1 MTVINNLYTLFS
13 KYGINGF
20 ESIQHLILFVVL
32 FNINVILPEITSFNV
47 LNLYNC
53 NIESFKLIISSIKNE
68 LNNKL
73 NIFNFDTNNIV
84 FDIYDKIIAI
94 FKNNNTI
101 DFDCFFDDLFKF
113 YLNNDNLSISKE
125 YSKYYNNKILSK
137 WLYNLA
143 KEKIDKNH
151 EIILEGNLKI
161 NSIISNINNN
171 DKNYYMNNIF
181 AVQTNNIVS
190 DINILQM
197 YRKSQVLFAKN
208 ITNDVL
214 INDFRLNK
222 TMFDVIFY
230 DFPHGIH
237 NVIHANCCKKIKNFK
252 IRGTKSEPL
261 LLQLIIGSLKKN
273 GLAYL
278 IVPDSLLF
286 SDSIQHIE
294 TRKYLL
300 ENLYVNK
307 IIQIDEQFYFNKGIK
322 NSILVFEN
330 KNKTTKI
337 DFSKISICDEEV
349 KENFLNTYDINKIR
363 NNLYS
368 LYYKNYQSDIL
379 NNNIEFKTVGE
390 FFNFSNNVN
399 NITNY
404 IGLSKYYKNENNI
417 KYVDNLENENF
428 ETIIYIDEKIH
439 SNIKSNKFM
448 LKYLENN
455 LKNKYEQFTKGKM
468 YQFDIDKIKSFKIPI
483 LSEQTQLAV
492 FNYLE
497 LINEITKCNLNKISM
512 IKQMIDCIMKTIPTN
527 NFIELSSI
535 CELYEDTI
543 DCNLIGIIKNGLS
556 AGTVY
561 KINNS
566 TMISNNSYYI
576 LIKNNQYLFNF
587 IYYWLLYNEEKL
599 KDLSNLTNQSNLN
612 KFNLLSFKIPIINL
626 EKQLEII
633 SYCDEFISQIN
644 RLKLDNKSILD
655 KDILSTVIKLNN

>member
-1 MTVINNLYTLFS
+1 MTIINNLYTLFS
-13 KYGINGF
+13 KHGINGI

-32 FNINVILPEITSFNV
+32 FNINVILPEINSFNV

-53 NIESFKLIISSIKNE
+53 NIESFKLIILSIKNE

-73 NIFNFDTNNIV
+73 NIFNFDINNIV
-84 FDIYDKIIAI
+84 FDIYDKIIII
-94 FKNNNTI
+94 FKNNYTI

-113 YLNNDNLSISKE
+113 YLNNENLSISKE

-252 IRGTKSEPL
+252 IRGTKYEPL

-286 SDSIQHIE
+286 SDSIQHVE

-300 ENLYVNK
+300 ENLCVNK

-330 KNKTTKI
+330 KNKNTKI
-337 DFSKISICDEEV
+337 DFSKISLCGEEV

-561 KINNS
+561 KINDS